1 MTPSLPAPVGTDKSC
16 FTELKLGKQKD
27 NAQYMTSRPG
37 GELIAWRAKD
47 TYTDG

>member
-37 GELIAWRAKD
+37 GELIA
-47 TYTDG
+47 